1 MVLNDIHNI
10 LFNAYILYA
19 AILGIWAGI
28 TAAQNQPISGGYWG
42 AVLTSAGL
50 ALMVTLLGIV
60 MTLQGYRPQRIVTYF
75 LYMAYLVVIMPG
87 LFSMLRGQDDRRAA
101 ISFALLAFFNAA
113 TALSMWD
120 RGLISPWLMEA
131 L

>member
-1 MVLNDIHNI
+1 MALNDIHNI

>member
-1 MVLNDIHNI
+1 MALNDIHNI

-19 AILGIWAGI
+19 AILGIWAGV
-28 TAAQNQPISGGYWG
+28 TAAQNQSISGSYWG

-50 ALMVTLLGIV
+50 ALIVTLLGIV
-60 MTLQGYRPQRIVTYF
+60 MTLQGYRPQRIITYF

-101 ISFALLAFFNAA
+101 ISFSILAFFNAA
-113 TALSMWD
+113 TAISMWD